1 MLRLMVVAG
10 GALAIASCGGPPACP
25 AVYADTQIQLAAT
38 SITPPTI
45 PPFPPI
51 SAATT
56 AAPAGT
62 MVSIVSNQGTVAF
75 GGRGPFPA
83 FIYSRIPFAS
93 ADATLYGGLGV
104 EDGVWFPFWLYCT
117 SDGRL
122 TNIYGEM
129 SDRDDD
135 AFPDVDGTCSDQGV
149 AYPTTISL
157 PAQTLSRVA
166 LTCGFTASAPLPDP
180 LELVSSSVG
189 SMSLLGDASSVY
201 PFHTVDCRS
210 GCGSPGWY
218 EIHSI
223 VWNPIQQV
231 AAFGIFYLDETG
243 VTLDDGV
250 MLPSGEPV
258 IGDAFSGATWSLSR

>member
-1 MLRLMVVAG
+1 MLRLTVAAACG
-10 GALAIASCGGPPACP
+10 LAIASCGGPPACP
-25 AVYADTQIQLAAT
+25 AVYADTQIQVAAT
-38 SITPPTI
+38 NIAPPTLA
-45 PPFPPI
+45 PFAAI

-56 AAPAGT
+56 TAPAGT
-62 MVSIVSNQGTVAF
+62 IVSIVSNQGTVAF

-83 FIYSRIPFAS
+83 FIYSRIPFAA
-93 ADATLYGGLGV
+93 ADAITYGGLGV

-122 TNIYGEM
+122 TAIYGEM
-129 SDRDDD
+129 SDRDED
-135 AFPDVDGTCSDQGV
+135 AFPNVDGTCSDNGV
-149 AYPTTISL
+149 VYPTTVSL

-166 LTCGFTASAPLPDP
+166 LTCGFTVSAPLPNP
-180 LELVSSSVG
+180 LGLMSSSVG
-189 SMSLLGDASSVY
+189 STDLFGDAASVY

-223 VWNPIQQV
+223 VWNPIRQV

-243 VTLDDGV
+243 VTISNGI
-250 MLPSGEPV
+250 MLPSGETV
-258 IGDAFSGATWSLSR
+258 IGDVFSGATWSLSR